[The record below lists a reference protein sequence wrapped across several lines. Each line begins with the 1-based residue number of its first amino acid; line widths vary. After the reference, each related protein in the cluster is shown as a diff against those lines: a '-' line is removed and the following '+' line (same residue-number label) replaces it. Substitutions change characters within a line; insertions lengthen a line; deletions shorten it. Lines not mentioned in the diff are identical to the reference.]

1 MASWEQGVGIS
12 LALLSGAFIGAS
24 VVFTKRALLDLK
36 ATGHDVSSGSHEYL
50 KSGMWWIG
58 MTLTALGEVANFGA
72 YAFVPAILVTP
83 LGAIS
88 VVISAILSAIFLN
101 EKLNFSGIIGCAQ
114 CLIGAVIIVL
124 HAPASHVTETIP
136 QFMHLVVQ
144 PVFLVYS
151 AFVAAALCYL
161 IIYLQ
166 PRYAQKSPV
175 IYISISSL
183 GGSYL
188 VLSTQGFGTALVY
201 SIRHWKDDNQF
212 LQWPIYPLLAFV
224 VFFILFQVH
233 FLNKALSSFSAAVV
247 TPIYYVFF
255 TTATMISTAF
265 LFQGF
270 PVGDAIDGVSILFGF
285 LTIVGGVAL
294 LFQYSLKLQQIAKDA
309 GETVARMAGSIRE
322 DGASIRNGSVG
333 GGRMGSLGAGGGGMR
348 SGRPSDAGFIERS
361 KLNALSPKGTGVD
374 MDLETSQSEV
384 TNGMDEVEKYTHPS
398 LSRQRYAGND
408 SNITIDSSN
417 RSNQGVSPVHITIV
431 ESPVVVS
438 PASASRIDPIRN
450 SFVIEGDGV
459 DETDE
464 VTSISHAA
472 IPGLKLIKMMPSLLS
487 SSSKKQSLPKGLAQ
501 RSASFGAGHSDARS
515 IMSWARRKSESVA
528 VEMPSPEQP
537 AAAQPASLSEWEGEK
552 PISISDSA
560 TGSTSTQ
567 QGTSTARSGMSN
579 PLSRRFSDVV
589 SSNGRHDSKASHQ
602 LPPLAPP
609 STATPVA
616 AIREDDKDNLDKSS
630 MSSDTQQ
637 HAGKNPYEPLQP
649 LSPGWLASN
658 HTGFEVDLAG
668 LAKPD
673 DAVGTSAS
681 SGLWKGKEVAS
692 SSSSSSSSVSTEK
705 QRIL

>member
-36 ATGHDVSSGSHEYL
+36 AKGHDVTAGSHEYL

-58 MTLTALGEVANFGA
+58 MTLTALGEIANFGA

-88 VVISAILSAIFLN
+88 VVISAVLSAVFLN

-124 HAPASHVTETIP
+124 HAPASHITETIP

-151 AFVAAALCYL
+151 AFVAGALCYL
-161 IIYLQ
+161 IFYLQ

-212 LQWPIYPLLAFV
+212 LQWPMYPLLAFV

-233 FLNKALSSFSAAVV
+233 FLNKALSSFSAAIV

-270 PVGDAIDGVSILFGF
+270 PVGDAVGGVSILFGF

-309 GETVARMAGSIRE
+309 SETVARMAGSVRE
-322 DGASIRNGSVG
+322 DGASVRNGSVG
-333 GGRMGSLGAGGGGMR
+333 GGRVGSYVGGGGGIR
-348 SGRPSDAGFIERS
+348 SGRPSDAGLVERVKS
-361 KLNALSPKGTGVD
+361 RVAAGSD
-374 MDLETSQSEV
+374 ADLDTSHTDL
-384 TNGMDEVEKYTHPS
+384 TNGIDEVEKYGHSSFLRKSMHANGTNSDSQRKGS
-398 LSRQRYAGND
+398 LTAPAHV
-408 SNITIDSSN
+408 TIIEP
-417 RSNQGVSPVHITIV
+417 RTTLSPD
-431 ESPVVVS
+431 
-438 PASASRIDPIRN
+438 SASRTIRS
-450 SFVIEGDGV
+450 SFVIDGDGV
-459 DETDE
+459 DESDE

-472 IPGLKLIKMMPSLLS
+472 VPGLKLIKMMPSLLS
-487 SSSKKQSLPKGLAQ
+487 GTSLYKQPLSKGLSQ
-501 RSASFGAGHSDARS
+501 RSASFGEGHADSQS
-515 IMSWARRKSESVA
+515 VISWARRKSESVA
-528 VEMPSPEQP
+528 VDMSSQPSPPVPQKN
-537 AAAQPASLSEWEGEK
+537 ASLSEWAGENN
-552 PISISDSA
+552 PSSICESSIS
-560 TGSTSTQ
+560 TQ
-567 QGTSTARSGMSN
+567 SGAFIRPGTSL
-579 PLSRRFSDVV
+579 PLSSRFSDVA
-589 SSNGRHDSKASHQ
+589 SSNVTGKKNSKGSYHI
-602 LPPLAPP
+602 PPLAPP
-609 STATPVA
+609 STATPSTAV
-616 AIREDDKDNLDKSS
+616 REDEKDNFDSS
-630 MSSDTQQ
+630 SISSEI
-637 HAGKNPYEPLQP
+637 ASGKKPYEPLPP

-658 HTGFEVDLAG
+658 HTGFEDRLVG
-668 LAKPD
+668 LPQKPE
-673 DAVGTSAS
+673 VGADRVRPP
-681 SGLWKGKEVAS
+681 GLGRGKEVAS
-692 SSSSSSSSVSTEK
+692 
-705 QRIL
+705 